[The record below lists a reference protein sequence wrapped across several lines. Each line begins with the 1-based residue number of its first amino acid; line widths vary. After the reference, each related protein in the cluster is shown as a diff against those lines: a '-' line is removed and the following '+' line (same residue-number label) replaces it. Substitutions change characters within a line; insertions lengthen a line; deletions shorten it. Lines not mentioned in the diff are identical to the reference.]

1 MRNEISVASELSS
14 ETDALGSE
22 LQREIQDRLM
32 PESTSL
38 EDENEVQLSYLI
50 DCLESIPV

>member
-38 EDENEVQLSYLI
+38 EDENEVRLSYLI